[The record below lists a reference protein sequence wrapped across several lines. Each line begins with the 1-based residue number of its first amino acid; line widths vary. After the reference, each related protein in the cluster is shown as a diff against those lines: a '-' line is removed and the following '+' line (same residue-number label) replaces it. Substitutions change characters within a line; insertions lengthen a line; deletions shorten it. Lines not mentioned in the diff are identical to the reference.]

1 MTRFISA
8 LALAA
13 PILGILFFAPLP
25 AFSCVVILLVLRA
38 GWEFQALLHLCG
50 WRAGAWEG
58 VLDAP
63 AFALAVWVGGV
74 WPGLVLALV
83 FLRLLAKT
91 LSGQATRRGFALAGA
106 SLLGVAWV
114 GGAGGL
120 LVLTRTLP
128 GGRAAVFFLLVV
140 VWTNDIAAMFT
151 GKTLGRRKLAP
162 RISPGKTVE
171 GAIGGILAGALA
183 GVVAAAYAEVPGVGP
198 WLAAPVAG
206 CLGLFALLGDL
217 GESTLKRAAGRKDAS
232 AIIPGHGGLLDRID
246 GLLMASPAFYYF
258 LYSMTSWSTIHSG

>member
-1 MTRFISA
+1 MTRLISA

-13 PILGILFFAPLP
+13 PVLGVLFFAPTA
-25 AFSCVVILLVLRA
+25 AFACMVILLVSRA
-38 GWEFQALLHLCG
+38 GWEFQTLLHLCG

-58 VLDAP
+58 ALDAP

-83 FLRLLAKT
+83 CLRLLAKA
-91 LSGQATRRGFALAGA
+91 LSGGAGRRGFALAGA

-120 LVLTRTLP
+120 LVRTRALP
-128 GGRAAVFFLLVV
+128 GGPEAVFFLFIV
-140 VWTNDIAAMFT
+140 VWANDIAAMFT

-171 GAIGGILAGALA
+171 GAIGGVLAGALS
-183 GVVAAAYAEVPGVGP
+183 GVAAAAHAEVPGVGP
-198 WLAAPVAG
+198 LLAAPVAV

-217 GESTLKRAAGRKDAS
+217 GESALKRAAGRKDAS
-232 AIIPGHGGLLDRID
+232 AIIPGHGGVLDRVD
-246 GLLMASPAFYYF
+246 GLLMAAPAFYYF
-258 LYSMTSWSTIHSG
+258 LHSTTSWSTVHSG